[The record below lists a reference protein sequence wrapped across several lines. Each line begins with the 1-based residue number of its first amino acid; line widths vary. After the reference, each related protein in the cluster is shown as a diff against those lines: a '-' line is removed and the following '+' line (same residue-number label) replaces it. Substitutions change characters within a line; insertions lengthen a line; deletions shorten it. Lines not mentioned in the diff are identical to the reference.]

1 MRKKWSLIDESW
13 SSPWSMQKGI
23 NYVVAKRV
31 QGHVSETR
39 HTFFFSLFESSNYGT
54 GSNYNPMGLTSI
66 RVGDKVV

>member
-13 SSPWSMQKGI
+13 SSSWSMQKGI

-31 QGHVSETR
+31 PGSCKRDKAH
-39 HTFFFSLFESSNYGT
+39 FFFSLFESSNYGT